1 MSKKFNIKPPTWPKE
16 YTFIEFAKLNP
27 HIINEN
33 QLVSLYNQYLNKYL
47 TELGEKK
54 IHFKQSK
61 ITQLLTELKES
72 QLQSVIATATPSAGY
87 QYTSR
92 YSLAFDG
99 LTNEVTTA
107 FSGSSA
113 ATVDKTYS
121 WWMKATETAQNAG
134 VFGYGSTKRE
144 AFTLNASQNSMGK
157 PKIALATHVYKFFMT
172 PGHEEDGGGT
182 SGNADGGADEATAH
196 IEAQDDGLWHH
207 WMLFIDASD
216 AENAKLFIDG
226 VEQETAKF
234 ANTGTNHTQDDSLTI
249 GAVDSGT
256 TTGEHFGGSLDE
268 FSIFGGDKTSE
279 ASKYYNKGRPYD
291 VTNEADLQG
300 YWKFENNADDSSGNG
315 YHGTLRGSPIPP
327 TFSTST
333 PK

>member
-16 YTFIEFAKLNP
+16 YTFAEFAKLNP

-33 QLVSLYNQYLNKYL
+33 QLIELYNQYLNKYL
-47 TELGEKK
+47 VELGQQK

-72 QLQSVIATATPSAGY
+72 QLHEVIDANAPGGAY
-87 QYTSR
+87 KYTSR

-107 FSGSSA
+107 FSGSNA
-113 ATVDKTYS
+113 APVDKTYS

-144 AFTLNASQNSMGK
+144 AFTLNASQASMGK
-157 PKIALATHVYKFFMT
+157 PKIALATHNYKFFMT
-172 PGHEEDGGGT
+172 PGYQNEGGGT
-182 SGNADGGADEATAH
+182 SGNSDSGGASEGAH

-234 ANTGTNHTQDDSLTI
+234 ANTGTNNTQQDSLTI
-249 GAVDSGT
+249 GAVDSGS

-279 ASKYYNKGRPYD
+279 ASKYYNRGRPYD
-291 VTNEADLQG
+291 VTNEPDLQG
-300 YWKFENNADDSSGNG
+300 YWKFENNANDSSGNG
-315 YHGTLRGSPIPP
+315 YHSTVDGA
-327 TFSTST
+327 TFSTDI

>member
-1 MSKKFNIKPPTWPKE
+1 
-16 YTFIEFAKLNP
+16 
-27 HIINEN
+27 
-33 QLVSLYNQYLNKYL
+33 
-47 TELGEKK
+47 
-54 IHFKQSK
+54 
-61 ITQLLTELKES
+61 
-72 QLQSVIATATPSAGY
+72 
-87 QYTSR
+87 
-92 YSLAFDG
+92 
-99 LTNEVTTA
+99 
-107 FSGSSA
+107 
-113 ATVDKTYS
+113 
-121 WWMKATETAQNAG
+121 MKATETAQNAG

-157 PKIALATHVYKFFMT
+157 PKLALATHNYKFFMT

-216 AENAKLFIDG
+216 TENAKLFIDG

-234 ANTGTNHTQDDSLTI
+234 ANTGTVNTQQDSLTI
-249 GAVDSGT
+249 GTVDSGT

-300 YWKFENNADDSSGNG
+300 YWKFENNANDSSGNG
-315 YHGTLRGSPIPP
+315 YHGTVDGA